1 MGKNKIILLVIFL
14 TFLSAQFFSQIEN
27 SKTGDQEELELIL
40 KKCEE
45 YCERLDNVSL
55 YFVCKEEIKEEL
67 HNLRGFGGR
76 VVLGIQGRS
85 EQKRLPPPVEKNMY
99 KYDYQLIRKGNSTDE
114 QRILI
119 GENGQEK
126 NDLDAQLKTKRF
138 QHEFIV
144 FGPIVLLSQ
153 EQQKNYNY
161 KILKNVNYKKEKAV
175 ILEALPKF
183 PGEFNTVYGKIWIRK
198 KDFAI
203 LKIEWEQESLGNF
216 EIIEK
221 LAERLRATP
230 LITVVSEFGFEKNK
244 IRFPNKYSVEEI
256 YISRRSGRRFRR
268 SETTVVYDN
277 YKFFIVDTKVIY

>member
-14 TFLSAQFFSQIEN
+14 TFLSAQFFSQTDN
-27 SKTGDQEELELIL
+27 PKMGDQEELELIL

-45 YCERLDNVSL
+45 YCERLNNVSL

-67 HNLRGFGGR
+67 YNLRGFGGR
-76 VVLGIQGRS
+76 VVIGLQGRF
-85 EQKRLPPPVEKNMY
+85 EKKRRPGPVEKNMY
-99 KYDYQLIRKGNSTDE
+99 IYDYQLIRKGNSTDE

-119 GENGQEK
+119 EENGQEK

-144 FGPIVLLSQ
+144 FGPIGLLGQ
-153 EQQKNYNY
+153 KQQKNYDY

-183 PGEFNTVYGKIWIRK
+183 PGEFNALYGKIWIRK

-221 LAERLRATP
+221 LAERLNATP
-230 LITVVSEFGFEKNK
+230 LITFISEFGFEKNK

-256 YISRRSGRRFRR
+256 YIYRRSGRRFRR

-277 YKFFIVDTKVIY
+277 YKFFIVDTKVKY

>member
-14 TFLSAQFFSQIEN
+14 TFLSAQFFSQTAN
-27 SKTGDQEELELIL
+27 SKMSDQEELELIL
-40 KKCEE
+40 KKCAE

-55 YFVCKEEIKEEL
+55 YFVCKEEIKEKVYKSPARSGSVAL
-67 HNLRGFGGR
+67 LRSGEFR
-76 VVLGIQGRS
+76 
-85 EQKRLPPPVEKNMY
+85 ENKLPKNMY
-99 KYDYQLIRKGNSTDE
+99 IYDYQLIRKGNSLDE

-119 GENGQEK
+119 EENGQEK

-138 QHEFIV
+138 QHKFIV
-144 FGPIVLLSQ
+144 FGPIGLLGQ
-153 EQQKNYNY
+153 KQQKNYDY

-183 PGEFNTVYGKIWIRK
+183 PGEFNALYGKIWIRK

-203 LKIEWEQESLGNF
+203 LKIEWEQESLENF

-221 LAERLRATP
+221 IAERMNATP
-230 LITVVSEFGFEKNK
+230 LITFISEFGFEKNK

-256 YISRRSGRRFRR
+256 YISRRGGRRFLR
-268 SETTVVYDN
+268 SKTTVVYDN
-277 YKFFIVDTKVIY
+277 YKFFTVDTKVKY